1 MNIPVTPAPDKRA
14 PIAAWAIIPLAIA
27 AIAACLLRADGAL
40 HWDEPGYL
48 YMGIYRSFAELIA
61 GQVQITGIDDFTQGR
76 ILHVLQI
83 NALMGLIGSSAGT
96 FWTLV
101 VIHLFLLVGILMLT
115 HRMLRELLPHTAQ
128 VTAGTLVA
136 AMSPIV
142 IYMAGKTLA
151 DTEALAMATLATWAL
166 LRCSRGVSISR
177 VLGAAMAMAYI
188 TLTKNDMVFMP
199 AGLCAAVALVP
210 IAGIHRARVVG
221 AGILSAVGAVA
232 ISMLA
237 LEALGIGIGRYLAS
251 YADALER
258 APPLA
263 AKLMNISTELGVLWA
278 LVIAAWLSTR
288 RREAAFLTL
297 WLAFAMSP
305 FVLLVVRRAE
315 DCSRAKMLIMEAGGR
330 APLVAKIEKAEAIDH
345 LDEIIATA
353 DAIMV
358 ARGDLGVETSVEL
371 VPVYQKRII
380 AKSVKAGKMVIT
392 ATQML
397 QSMVSNPRPT
407 RAEASDVAN
416 AVWDGTDA
424 LMLSN
429 ETASGQYPVPAVET
443 MCRIIESAESGKEP
457 AQDKIAH
464 WVGRQTG
471 RVSRALC
478 EAAAFASDEMGTR
491 VTAVLTES
499 GLMAR
504 RLSALRPDQRIV
516 ALTNSEDV
524 QNELALIWGVESL
537 VVPSAT
543 TTDDILQAGEQA
555 LLESGVVEKGEMIVI
570 MAGRLSGLGLSS
582 SVTIFT
588 VGGTL
593 APSRT

>member
-1 MNIPVTPAPDKRA
+1 MEHK
-14 PIAAWAIIPLAIA
+14 
-27 AIAACLLRADGAL
+27 
-40 HWDEPGYL
+40 
-48 YMGIYRSFAELIA
+48 
-61 GQVQITGIDDFTQGR
+61 QVR
-76 ILHVLQI
+76 KAKIL
-83 NALMGLIGSSAGT
+83 
-96 FWTLV
+96 
-101 VIHLFLLVGILMLT
+101 
-115 HRMLRELLPHTAQ
+115 
-128 VTAGTLVA
+128 
-136 AMSPIV
+136 
-142 IYMAGKTLA
+142 
-151 DTEALAMATLATWAL
+151 ATL
-166 LRCSRGVSISR
+166 G
-177 VLGAAMAMAYI
+177 
-188 TLTKNDMVFMP
+188 P
-199 AGLCAAVALVP
+199 A
-210 IAGIHRARVVG
+210 
-221 AGILSAVGAVA
+221 S
-232 ISMLA
+232 
-237 LEALGIGIGRYLAS
+237 
-251 YADALER
+251 
-258 APPLA
+258 
-263 AKLMNISTELGVLWA
+263 
-278 LVIAAWLSTR
+278 
-288 RREAAFLTL
+288 REAAVIESLIKAGANGVRINMSHGTREESADDIKRARAAAKKLNRPLAVLVDLSGPKIRTRQLKDGQPVTLNAGDLFILTTRD
-297 WLAFAMSP
+297 
-305 FVLLVVRRAE
+305 VLGDENEVATNYPDLPRVVEAGTRLLLDDGAIALVVESTTKTDVTCRVINGGILGERKGINLPGVSLPIDSLTPKDIEDLHWAVAQDVDYIALSFVRRAE
-315 DCSRAKMLIMEAGGR
+315 DCSRAKTLIMEAGGR

-380 AKSVKAGKMVIT
+380 EKSVKAGKMVIT

-397 QSMVSNPRPT
+397 QSMVSSPRPT

-429 ETASGQYPVPAVET
+429 ETASGQHPIPAVET
-443 MCRIIESAESGKEP
+443 MCRIIESAESAKEP
-457 AQDKIAH
+457 VQNKIEH

-516 ALTNSEDV
+516 ALTNSQDV

-537 VVPSAT
+537 VVPSAA
-543 TTDDILQAGEQA
+543 TTDDILKAGEQA

-593 APSRT
+593 APART